1 MEEHK
6 KPDAPVTPPTTP
18 TSAPASVNVDWNQM
32 GTPIAIVIAGGLVA
46 LALIFG
52 GNGGGAQVA
61 QRPVE
66 KNAPTKA
73 DIVPVS
79 ASDHI
84 LGNPDAPV
92 KIIEYTDLECPFC
105 KRFHGTMQQIV
116 SEFDGQV
123 AWVVRNF
130 PLEQL
135 HPNAPLLALT
145 AECIASTA
153 GNDAY
158 WKFLDEIVVV
168 APLNTPFPMAELD
181 ATVSK
186 FAPLAPVT
194 ACVEAGTHV
203 EKIQREI
210 GEAVASGGNGT
221 PHSIIIDKK
230 GNPTLIQ
237 GAQPVEV
244 VRAAVQKA
252 LK

>member
-6 KPDAPVTPPTTP
+6 APEAPVTPPTSP
-18 TSAPASVNVDWNQM
+18 TSGSGSTSVDWNQM

-46 LALIFG
+46 LALVFG

-61 QRPVE
+61 QRPAE
-66 KNAPTKA
+66 KQAPTKDQVVA
-73 DIVPVS
+73 VS
-79 ASDHI
+79 PSDHI

-116 SEFDGQV
+116 TEFDGQV
-123 AWVVRNF
+123 AWVIRNF

-135 HPNAPLLALT
+135 HPNAPALAET
-145 AECIASTA
+145 AECIASVA

-158 WKFLDEIVVV
+158 WKFLDEIVVI
-168 APLNTPFPMAELD
+168 APLNTPFPMNQLD
-181 ATVSK
+181 ATVAK
-186 FAPLAPVT
+186 FAPLDAVK
-194 ACVEAGTHV
+194 ACVTAGTHV
-203 EKIQREI
+203 EKIQQQI
-210 GEAVASGGNGT
+210 AEAVESGGNGT

-237 GAQPVEV
+237 GAQPIEV

>member
-1 MEEHK
+1 MEEQK
-6 KPDAPVTPPTTP
+6 KSEAPVTPPT
-18 TSAPASVNVDWNQM
+18 PAAASTTVDWNQM

-46 LALIFG
+46 AALIFG
-52 GNGGGAQVA
+52 GNGGGAPA
-61 QRPVE
+61 QKPVV
-66 KNAPTKA
+66 KDAPSKA
-73 DIVPVS
+73 DIIPV
-79 ASDHI
+79 AAGDHI
-84 LGNPDAPV
+84 FGNPEAPV

-116 SEFDGQV
+116 QEFDGQV

-168 APLNTPFPMAELD
+168 APLNTPFPMNQLD
-181 ATVSK
+181 ATVTK
-186 FAPLAPVT
+186 FAPLDAVK
-194 ACVEAGTHV
+194 ACVTAGTHV
-203 EKIQREI
+203 EKIQKQI
-210 GEAVASGGNGT
+210 AEAVASGGNGT

-244 VRAAVQKA
+244 VRAAVEKA